1 MVTDGQDRP
10 PQRRGET
17 RGPDDGFEKI
27 DQQVRPG
34 LTDGLPRGA
43 DSAAKPSWAPGNTQS
58 VAATL
63 KEPPARKITSGLSSR
78 VTGTSEPRSK

>member
-10 PQRRGET
+10 PRGVVKPAGPTMGSRKLFRRSG
-17 RGPDDGFEKI
+17 R
-27 DQQVRPG
+27 VSRM
-34 LTDGLPRGA
+34 GLPRGA
-43 DSAAKPSWAPGNTQS
+43 DTAAKRSWAPGNTQS